1 MTNKEKAI
9 QFLDLMSK
17 GDQRCNALLMFM
29 SAMFMM
35 SELEVLG
42 NIQRLAEAN

>member
-9 QFLDLMSK
+9 QSLVILSE
-17 GDQRCNALLMFM
+17 GDKRCDAILMFM

-35 SELEVLG
+35 NELEVLA
-42 NIQRLAEAN
+42 NIQRLATEP

>member
-9 QFLDLMSK
+9 QFLVLLSE
-17 GDQRCNALLMFM
+17 GDKRCNALLMFM

-35 SELEVLG
+35 SELEVLA